1 MESPVAT
8 STIGRTGVP
17 VTRMGFG
24 SVFIGQPGV
33 PERQA
38 IETVQHAL
46 ARGITLFDTAPQY
59 GSGLSERLFSA
70 ALSGVDR
77 NSYVLATKVGK
88 LVTPEG
94 TIVMDYS
101 REGTLRSIDESLS
114 RLKADRI
121 DVVHIHDPDDH
132 EREALEE
139 VFSVLAELRAQG
151 VIRAIGAGMNQWE
164 MLARFA
170 RQADFDC
177 FLLAGRYTLLEQ
189 KALDTFLPLCL
200 ERNIGV
206 ILGGVF
212 NSGIL
217 ATGAR
222 PGASYQYGAASPQIL
237 ERVGRIEAVCSR
249 YNVPL
254 PTAALQFPLAHPAVT
269 SMVIGAKSPQ
279 EIDANLAAFE
289 QAIPA
294 ALWVELRAEGLIAAD
309 APVPQG
315 AG

>member
-1 MESPVAT
+1 MESPIAT
-8 STIGRTGVP
+8 ATVGRSGVP

-33 PERQA
+33 PEQQA
-38 IETVQHAL
+38 IETVRHAL
-46 ARGITLFDTAPQY
+46 DRGITLFDTAPQY
-59 GSGLSERLFSA
+59 GAGLSERLFSA
-70 ALSGVDR
+70 ALAGVDR
-77 NSYVLATKVGK
+77 DRYILATKVGK
-88 LVTPEG
+88 LVAPDG
-94 TIVMDYS
+94 TLVMDYS
-101 REGTLRSIDESLS
+101 RDGTLRSIDESLT
-114 RLKADRI
+114 RLKAERI

-132 EREALEE
+132 EREALED
-139 VFSVLAELRAQG
+139 VFPVLAELRSQG

-189 KALDTFLPLCL
+189 RALDEFLPLCL

-237 ERVGRIEAVCSR
+237 ERVGRIEAICAR
-249 YNVPL
+249 HDVPL
-254 PTAALQFPLAHPAVT
+254 PVAAL
-269 SMVIGAKSPQ
+269 
-279 EIDANLAAFE
+279 
-289 QAIPA
+289 
-294 ALWVELRAEGLIAAD
+294 
-309 APVPQG
+309 
-315 AG
+315 